1 MCYFVDDS
9 GNTGLHP
16 FDPAQP
22 MLHYG
27 VLGTRVNLDVIA
39 EPLFRTL
46 RKILGANRIHA
57 NELGVAKLTTVV
69 GRIKNSARNTA
80 FDLRSLQVV
89 KVIMKL
95 LVTLTGYLMRA

>member
-27 VLGTRVNLDVIA
+27 VLGTRVNLDVIV
-39 EPLFRTL
+39 EPLLRTL
-46 RKILGANRIHA
+46 RKELGVNRIHA
-57 NELGVAKLTTVV
+57 NELGVAKLTTVA
-69 GRIKNSARNTA
+69 GRIKKFNKKLD
-80 FDLRSLQVV
+80 FRSLQLA

-95 LVTLTGYLMRA
+95 LVTLTRYLMRA